1 MRILA
6 ISGSP
11 RKGNAE
17 RLIEEA
23 IKGANESGANRTIDF
38 VPLRTLSFTGCCGW
52 DECYYKGE
60 CRINDQMKRTVY
72 PKLLSADGFLFATPN
87 YFNNMSGLMKNFF
100 DRTNPF
106 ALKKRL
112 SGKKAA
118 IIVVGG
124 QKDSSLRK
132 CEGTIREFCR
142 IHEIKVVGSARITA
156 DRIGDAEKNKKAMKK
171 CKELGKRLAKHI

>member
-11 RKGNAE
+11 RKGNTE
-17 RLIEEA
+17 QLLEEA
-23 IKGANESGANRTIDF
+23 INGANESGANITIDF

-60 CRINDQMKRTVY
+60 CRINDRMRSEIY
-72 PKLLSADGFLFATPN
+72 PKLLAADGFIFATPN
-87 YFNNMSGLMKNFF
+87 YFNNMSGLLKNFF

-112 SGKKAA
+112 RGKRAI

-132 CEGTIREFCR
+132 CEGTISEFCR
-142 IHEIKVVGSARITA
+142 IHRIKVVGSARIRA
-156 DRIGDAEKNKKAMKK
+156 DRVGDAEKNKKAMEK
-171 CKELGKRLAKHI
+171 CRELGKKLAGI